1 MEMIE
6 NNKSQKYYSGHFTS
20 YSASLSSEI
29 KYDIRKRYRS
39 KSLSTLE
46 PQTFCQSDIRRI
58 RERLLRTNSH
68 IQPSAIKSF
77 SKSQKMTLVSLAIVD
92 FLSFCSMSIMAP
104 FFPKEASE
112 KGLSDVLSGF
122 VFSFYALVMFLTSP
136 IFGKILPKVGA
147 KFLFISGVLIAGIC
161 NLLFGMLEFVHNYT
175 LFTCYCFLIRGLEAL
190 GASAFSTASYVFVVN
205 SFPNHIGSVLGI
217 LETFVG
223 FGMSTGPALGGILYS
238 VYCNFSGKTNSMWE
252 LIKVPAVVM
261 TGFVVIVVSSTWSFL
276 DPTLEPHL
284 RQFNL
289 TPEKVGL
296 IFLLFSALY
305 GVSSP
310 IWGWLADKCV
320 NHWLMMVW
328 GLVQCTLGLLLLGP
342 CPYIP
347 FIYTEY
353 GWSDSLATY
362 SMVAGIW
369 SCMYSL
375 GEVIGPALGG
385 VLLQYYGFPIS
396 ASIMA
401 AMTFILAVVTCIY
414 FCIKTYCYSS
424 YTDSNDN
431 GETTN
436 GSSNSYTSSE
446 STPLL
451 MSLEENSNT
460 YKLYTKEKVQYLE
473 KSRKTESFDDEFDAN
488 ELRDIRR
495 TVAITPK
502 GACEV

>member
-1 MEMIE
+1 MKILSKKMEMTE

-68 IQPSAIKSF
+68 IQPSAIKAF

-147 KFLFISGVLIAGIC
+147 KFLFISGVFVAGIC
-161 NLLFGMLEFVHNYT
+161 NLLFGTLEFVRNYT

-223 FGMSTGPALGGILYS
+223 FGMSTGPALGGLLYS
-238 VYCNFSGKTNSMWE
+238 SRSVDFNFHS
-252 LIKVPAVVM
+252 
-261 TGFVVIVVSSTWSFL
+261 
-276 DPTLEPHL
+276 
-284 RQFNL
+284 
-289 TPEKVGL
+289 
-296 IFLLFSALY
+296 LFWA
-305 GVSSP
+305 
-310 IWGWLADKCV
+310 
-320 NHWLMMVW
+320 
-328 GLVQCTLGLLLLGP
+328 
-342 CPYIP
+342 
-347 FIYTEY
+347 
-353 GWSDSLATY
+353 
-362 SMVAGIW
+362 
-369 SCMYSL
+369 
-375 GEVIGPALGG
+375 
-385 VLLQYYGFPIS
+385 
-396 ASIMA
+396 
-401 AMTFILAVVTCIY
+401 
-414 FCIKTYCYSS
+414 
-424 YTDSNDN
+424 
-431 GETTN
+431 
-436 GSSNSYTSSE
+436 
-446 STPLL
+446 
-451 MSLEENSNT
+451 
-460 YKLYTKEKVQYLE
+460 
-473 KSRKTESFDDEFDAN
+473 
-488 ELRDIRR
+488 
-495 TVAITPK
+495 
-502 GACEV
+502 